1 MKRRIA
7 AVTAAAATAVLVV
20 TGCSSSSGAKEG
32 GKESGKPTAKKTES
46 AAERQ
51 AREYREAAAKDRA
64 KMLEVA
70 VAYQKATA
78 LHDGDTSC
86 RMMTEQGR
94 SLRGSS
100 HEACVK
106 FLKPLDGEVRKTV
119 EAASF
124 SVTGDPVDVPPVG
137 DHPAGTGVMVTEES
151 KPDGRTTYQRTALRM
166 VKVQGTWLVD
176 QGEEVYDSEMKH
188 SSPVYSA
195 LMRSH

>member
-1 MKRRIA
+1 MKGRVA
-7 AVTAAAATAVLVV
+7 AVAATTAAAVLVIA
-20 TGCSSSSGAKEG
+20 GCSSSSEGKEG
-32 GKESGKPTAKKTES
+32 DKPGEKPGS

-51 AREYREAAAKDRA
+51 AQEYREAAKKDRA

-70 VAYQKATA
+70 VAYQKATS
-78 LHDGDTSC
+78 LHDGDVSC

-106 FLKPLDGEVRKTV
+106 FLKPLGGDVRKTV

-124 SVTGDPVDVPPVG
+124 SVTGDPVDVPPSG
-137 DHPAGTGVMVTEES
+137 DHQAGTGVMVTEES
-151 KPDGRTTYQRTALRM
+151 KPDGRTSYHRTALRM
-166 VKVQGTWLVD
+166 VKVKGTWLVD
-176 QGEEVYDSEMKH
+176 QDAEVYDSEMKH
-188 SSPVYSA
+188 SSPVFSA